1 MPYLKNVY
9 YMFENGSSNCLNS
22 VSICLRAEQLSTLV
36 TLCDV
41 VECGT
46 WCEYQ
51 RVRLWISDSDHL
63 KTLIILRC
71 LLPVSFPCPP
81 RADFVALCS
90 ELTMSLAGMQMS
102 WRLSARCWF
111 STRLFSYWVEIFLQ
125 VLQILQNVPRFRRD
139 RARHWCVSSLNH
151 QVLYLTLHQFL
162 VHFSAPTTRHLVSG
176 YSGKNRCVPGLDCM

>member
-90 ELTMSLAGMQMS
+90 ELTMSLAGMQMV
-102 WRLSARCWF
+102 WQLSARCWI
-111 STRLFSYWVEIFLQ
+111 STRSFNSYWVGYPCRFFRFLQ
-125 VLQILQNVPRFRRD
+125 TSPGFGEIERRIG
-139 RARHWCVSSLNH
+139 ACPFWITNFCTQLCICS
-151 QVLYLTLHQFL
+151 
-162 VHFSAPTTRHLVSG
+162 
-176 YSGKNRCVPGLDCM
+176 